1 MLTVNDMQVS
11 VADYEV
17 KSIEPMKIAAKVEDE
32 NIVIRVFFIPISI
45 YIADDQKSVSSIVN
59 SVVSVKSDKPKF
71 GELCTSSKVMSEKPS
86 KIEKYEIV
94 NEGST
99 VVVIDNKEFE
109 IKAKITNLNI
119 FTNLRDNL
127 GNPCVNISWI
137 VLVSAKT

>member
-1 MLTVNDMQVS
+1 MLTVSDMQVS

-17 KSIEPMKIAAKVEDE
+17 KSIEPMKIIAKVEDE
-32 NIVIRVFFIPISI
+32 NIVIRIFFIPISI
-45 YIADDQKSVSSIVN
+45 YISNDQKSVSPIVN
-59 SVVSVKSDKPKF
+59 SVVSVKTDKPKF
-71 GELCTSSKVMSEKPS
+71 GEPCTSSKVMSERPS
-86 KIEKYEIV
+86 RIEKYEIV

-119 FTNLRDNL
+119 FTNLRDNF

-137 VLVSAKT
+137 VLASAKT